1 MTHLTREVH
10 ILIVYEKSGGQ
21 QLHQY
26 QQNDHLLP
34 KTIQQ
39 KKRLRNMSLEIQILA
54 LSRHKNVA
62 VSNPLP
68 LDNCALYLLHY
79 RAVMRA
85 VITLVMLLN
94 LSRHRVNQVNKQLYN
109 ANTMKILED
118 LTIEKLQNRLKL
130 PRTKYLDMSRIL
142 LQDK

>member
-1 MTHLTREVH
+1 
-10 ILIVYEKSGGQ
+10 
-21 QLHQY
+21 
-26 QQNDHLLP
+26 
-34 KTIQQ
+34 
-39 KKRLRNMSLEIQILA
+39 MSLEIQILA
-54 LSRHKNVA
+54 LGRHNNVA

-94 LSRHRVNQVNKQLYN
+94 LRRHQVHKQHYN

-118 LTIEKLQNRLKL
+118 LTIEKLQNRLK
-130 PRTKYLDMSRIL
+130 
-142 LQDK
+142 